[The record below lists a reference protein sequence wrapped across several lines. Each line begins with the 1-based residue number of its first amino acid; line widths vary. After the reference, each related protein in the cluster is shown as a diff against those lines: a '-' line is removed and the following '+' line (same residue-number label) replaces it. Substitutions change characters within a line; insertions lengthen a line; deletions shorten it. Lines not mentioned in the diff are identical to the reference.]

1 MLCVCVV
8 VKVSVY
14 RLVQRS
20 TVEEEIVER
29 AKRKMV
35 LDHLV
40 IQRMDTSGRTVLHRD
55 SASSHTLSAGDPAA
69 PPSQTFSREELA
81 AILKFGAE
89 DLFREKEGE
98 ETEPVVRSTC
108 LLDLTPHSLGL

>member
-1 MLCVCVV
+1 MSCVRV

-14 RLVQRS
+14 RLGQRS
-20 TVEEEIVER
+20 TVEEGIVGR

-40 IQRMDTSGRTVLHRD
+40 IQRMDTSGRPVLHRD
-55 SASSHTLSAGDPAA
+55 GADDSHSSTLSAGSPAA
-69 PPSQTFSREELA
+69 PPPSQTFSREELA

-98 ETEPVVRSTC
+98 ESEPVVCPFNCSIAY
-108 LLDLTPHSLGL
+108 